1 MDKKTEALKLAQNW
15 YDSGNENPDDFA
27 DMIKKVIAL
36 AEQPAQQRPQNC
48 GTGYCSCI
56 ECLFEQPAQRKPLT
70 DEEIEQWVY
79 LLIVQTPLGL
89 RWKEPEVKHVYA
101 NKKKAKEEAARLQKS
116 PQFRGHAWVISK
128 KVK

>member
-1 MDKKTEALKLAQNW
+1 MNKKDEALKMAEKPCTYPNCAYPCPNL
-15 YDSGNENPDDFA
+15 PDCND
-27 DMIKKVIAL
+27 V
-36 AEQPAQQRPQNC
+36 
-48 GTGYCSCI
+48 
-56 ECLFEQPAQRKPLT
+56 
-70 DEEIEQWVY
+70 EQWVY

-101 NKKKAKEEAARLQKS
+101 NKKKAKEEAVRLQKS